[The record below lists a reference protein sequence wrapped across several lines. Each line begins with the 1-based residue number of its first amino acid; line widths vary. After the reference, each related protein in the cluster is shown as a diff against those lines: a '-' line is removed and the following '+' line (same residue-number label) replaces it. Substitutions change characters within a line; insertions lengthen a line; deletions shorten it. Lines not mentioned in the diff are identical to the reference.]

1 MSILL
6 SVLLDTRRIKMKTKK
21 YPVKLRVTFE
31 RKVQYY
37 QTIFDLSKDE
47 YKKLSSSR
55 ISDELK
61 KIRDQLRSIERD
73 AEDLIDIEIFSFA
86 EFEKDYILNNPL
98 FHQRKSIKENIVLQ
112 SYQFDMSLY
121 LHRFPIFKEEAPA
134 AGTIKIVFLSYID
147 KLLREHRIRTAVNYQ
162 TSSYVYISLN

>member
-86 EFEKDYILNNPL
+86 EFEKDYI
-98 FHQRKSIKENIVLQ
+98 
-112 SYQFDMSLY
+112 
-121 LHRFPIFKEEAPA
+121 
-134 AGTIKIVFLSYID
+134 
-147 KLLREHRIRTAVNYQ
+147 
-162 TSSYVYISLN
+162 